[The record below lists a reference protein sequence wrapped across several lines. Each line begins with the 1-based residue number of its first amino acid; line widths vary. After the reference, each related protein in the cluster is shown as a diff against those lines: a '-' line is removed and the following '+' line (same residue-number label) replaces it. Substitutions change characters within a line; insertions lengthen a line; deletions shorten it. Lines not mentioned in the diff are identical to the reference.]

1 MTRGG
6 PPVTRGGRGSDG
18 FALIAVMLVLAVL
31 GVVAVE
37 FSYSMRLEASM
48 ARTHKEALVGQHLA
62 EAGVE
67 QAMREIMS
75 NTAVQGLDDTGALV
89 FYRPATVGAAAT
101 GAAVGASV
109 LPLPPLPRTRVRLG
123 PGHFTYRITD
133 EESRINVNT
142 SPVARLD
149 QLLTELD
156 VSKENRD
163 VINDSLQDWRDQND
177 NHRINGAESDFY
189 LKLPVPY
196 RARNGNLQD
205 TDEMLQ
211 IRGVTRELWAGS
223 AEKPGLRDL
232 VTVYSTRN
240 SVNINTAPPII
251 LKALRLSEA
260 EISQVEQTRKLG
272 PYAPP
277 LPSGFTSRGL
287 NAGSQTFRIESEG
300 IVNGERR
307 ARLVV
312 VVWNAG
318 LVAGRPPTTRPPT
331 QDAQG
336 APTAAVLA
344 PRLVI
349 KSWRVVDGGRA
360 DEAPRPADNGAGT
373 GPRTGAR

>member
-1 MTRGG
+1 M
-6 PPVTRGGRGSDG
+6 RGGRGSDG

-37 FSYSMRLEASM
+37 FSYAMRLEASM

-75 NTAVQGLDDTGALV
+75 NTQVQGLNDTSALV
-89 FYRPATVGAAAT
+89 FYRPATAGTTAPA
-101 GAAVGASV
+101 AAVGTSV
-109 LPLPPLPRTRVRLG
+109 VPLPPLPRTRVPLG
-123 PGHFTYRITD
+123 AGHFTYRITD
-133 EESRINVNT
+133 EEARINVNN
-142 SPVARLD
+142 PQIARLD

-163 VINDSLQDWRDQND
+163 VITDSLQDWRDAND

-211 IRGVTRELWAGS
+211 IRGVTPELWRGS
-223 AEKPGLRDL
+223 GEKPGLRDL
-232 VTVYSTRN
+232 VTVYSTRSN
-240 SVNINTAPPII
+240 TVNINTAPPII

-260 EISQVEQTRKLG
+260 QISEIEQSRKLA
-272 PYAPP
+272 PYLQAG
-277 LPSGFTSRGL
+277 LSRFPNLGL
-287 NAGSQTFRIESEG
+287 SVGSQTFRIESEG

-312 VVWNAG
+312 VVSNAG
-318 LVAGRPPTTRPPT
+318 LVAGRAPTTRPPAQGT
-331 QDAQG
+331 QG
-336 APTAAVLA
+336 APPAAVVA
-344 PRLVI
+344 PKLVI
-349 KSWRVVDGGRA
+349 KSWRTA
-360 DEAPRPADNGAGT
+360 EAR
-373 GPRTGAR
+373 